1 VKKLHKLIIGSFVGP
16 FVLTFFVMLFI
27 LEMQFIWK
35 YVDDFMGKGLEW
47 YIIAELLFY
56 VSANLVTMA
65 LPLAVLLSSIMTFG
79 NLAENYELVAM
90 KSSGLSLS
98 KIMRPMVITIILISA
113 GAFYFSNNISPIAN
127 HKFRSLLWDV
137 TKQRPAVELND
148 GVFFTGIDGFSI
160 RVKKN
165 NKETGELKDVL
176 IYDHSEPFNGN
187 RKVIRAASG
196 NMKKSANEQF
206 LVLTLFEGYSYD
218 EIVPKKSKN
227 KKDKDAYR
235 PHLKNYFKKDVI
247 RIDLSGLAFSRT
259 NESLFKGHYSM
270 LTLGQ
275 LNLYEDSLTNNYNT
289 RLGDY
294 YSYLNRSL
302 YVQRDSN
309 SLSIDTLAVEPK
321 TFENDSWAYLRG
333 TIEGAIN
340 SSRNTKSYIERTI
353 EMLDSKDENLRK
365 YKVEWHR
372 KFTLSF
378 ACIVL
383 FFIGAPLGAIIRKGG
398 FGLPVVFS
406 IVFFLVYH
414 IISISSEKMA
424 IQGVL
429 TPFQGM
435 WASALLLTPIGV
447 FLTYKAATDSALMD
461 VAAYTGIIKKWF
473 TKKEQKA

>member
-1 VKKLHKLIIGSFVGP
+1 
-16 FVLTFFVMLFI
+16 MLFI

-98 KIMRPMVITIILISA
+98 KIMRPMIVTIFLIAA
-113 GAFYFSNNISPIAN
+113 GAFYFSNNISPLAN

-137 TKQRPAVELND
+137 TRQRPAVELKD
-148 GVFFTGIDGFSI
+148 GVFFTGIDNFSI

-165 NKETGELKDVL
+165 DRSTGELTDVL
-176 IYDHSEPFNGN
+176 IYDHSNAFSGN
-187 RKVIRAASG
+187 RKVIRAEKG
-196 NMKKSANEQF
+196 FMQKTDDEKF
-206 LVLTLFEGYSYD
+206 MVLTLFNGYSYD
-218 EIVPKKSKN
+218 EMLPQKKKT
-227 KKDKDAYR
+227 KKEKKAYK
-235 PHLKNYFKKDVI
+235 PHLKNHFEKDVI
-247 RIDLSGLAFSRT
+247 RIDLSDLAFSRT

-275 LNLYEDSLTNNYNT
+275 LITYEDSLNGNYNK
-289 RLGDY
+289 RLKEYKEYIDRTIY
-294 YSYLNRSL
+294 IK
-302 YVQRDSN
+302 RDTS
-309 SLSIDTLAVEPK
+309 STIIDTL
-321 TFENDSWAYLRG
+321 N
-333 TIEGAIN
+333 AIN
-340 SSRNTKSYIERTI
+340 PSLAKGSIAYKRAVLERSINSTKNVRDYIART
-353 EMLDSKDENLRK
+353 ENMLHDKKKNLRK
-365 YKVEWHR
+365 YQIEWHR

-406 IVFFLVYH
+406 IIFFLVYH
-414 IISISSEKMA
+414 IISITTEKMTLQLVLEPKIGMWISA
-424 IQGVL
+424 MVL
-429 TPFQGM
+429 TP
-435 WASALLLTPIGV
+435 LGV
-447 FLTYKAATDSALMD
+447 FLTYKAATDSSIMD
-461 VAAYTGIIKKWF
+461 VGAYTNFFKKLF
-473 TKKEQKA
+473 NKKTNKA

>member
-1 VKKLHKLIIGSFVGP
+1 
-16 FVLTFFVMLFI
+16 MLFI

-90 KSSGLSLS
+90 KASGLSLA
-98 KIMRPMVITIILISA
+98 KIMRPMIITIFIIA
-113 GAFYFSNNISPIAN
+113 IAAFYFSNNISPIAN
-127 HKFRSLLWDV
+127 HKFRALLWDV

-148 GVFFTGIDGFSI
+148 GVFFTGIEGFSI

-165 NKETGELKDVL
+165 NKSTGELTDVL
-176 IYDHSEPFNGN
+176 IYDHSDAFNGN

-196 NMKKSANEQF
+196 SMKKTADEKY
-206 LVLTLFEGYSYD
+206 LILTLFDGYSYD
-218 EIVPKKSKN
+218 EIVEKKN
-227 KKDKDAYR
+227 KGKADKDAYK
-235 PHLKNYFKKDVI
+235 PHLKNEFKKDVI
-247 RIDLSGLAFSRT
+247 RIDLSGLSFSRT
-259 NESLFKGHYSM
+259 NEGLFKGHYSM

-275 LNLYEDSLTNNYNT
+275 LKLYEDSLNLNLSD
-289 RLGDY
+289 RFQDY
-294 YSYLNRSL
+294 QAYIDRSIFI
-302 YVQRDSN
+302 QRDTTITEIN
-309 SLSIDTLAVEPK
+309 V
-321 TFENDSWAYLRG
+321 DSVSSETSFNQARATYKREL
-333 TIEGAIN
+333 IEGAMN
-340 SSRNTKSYIERTI
+340 SVRNAKNYIKRTQEILQAKER
-353 EMLDSKDENLRK
+353 NLHK
-365 YKVEWHR
+365 YQVEWHR

-414 IISISSEKMA
+414 IISISAEKMA
-424 IQGVL
+424 VQGVL

-435 WASALLLTPIGV
+435 WASAFILTPIGV

-461 VAAYTGIIKKWF
+461 VSAYTNWIKRIFSKS
-473 TKKEQKA
+473 K

>member
-1 VKKLHKLIIGSFVGP
+1 VKKLHKLIIGSFIGP

-35 YVDDFMGKGLEW
+35 YVDDFMGKGLKW

-137 TKQRPAVELND
+137 TKQSPAVELND
-148 GVFFTGIDGFSI
+148 GVFFNGIDGFSI

-165 NKETGELKDVL
+165 NKETGELSDVL
-176 IYDHSEPFNGN
+176 IYDHSDPFSGN
-187 RKVIRAASG
+187 RKVIRAARGS
-196 NMKKSANEQF
+196 MKKSTNEQF

-235 PHLKNYFKKDVI
+235 PHLKNYFKKDII
-247 RIDLSGLAFSRT
+247 RVDLSGLAFNRT
-259 NESLFKGHYSM
+259 NEGLFKGHYSM

-275 LNLYEDSLTNNYNT
+275 LNVYEDSLTDNYNE
-289 RLGDY
+289 RLTDY
-294 YSYLNRSL
+294 QDYLNRTL

-309 SLSIDTLAVEPK
+309 SLSIDTITAESK
-321 TFENDSWAYLRG
+321 SFENDSWAYLRG

-340 SSRNTKSYIERTI
+340 SSRNTKNYIERTI
-353 EMLDSKDENLRK
+353 EMLNSKDENLRK

-406 IVFFLVYH
+406 IVFFIIYH

-429 TPFQGM
+429 SPFQGM
-435 WASALLLTPIGV
+435 WASASILTPVGI
-447 FLTYKAATDSALMD
+447 FLTYKAATDSALLD
-461 VAAYTGIIKKWF
+461 VTAYIEKYKKWF
-473 TKKEQKA
+473 SKKERNA

>member
-1 VKKLHKLIIGSFVGP
+1 MKKLHKLIIGSFVGP

-35 YVDDFMGKGLEW
+35 YVDDFMGKGLKW
-47 YIIAELLFY
+47 YVIAELLFY

-98 KIMRPMVITIILISA
+98 KIMRPMIITIILISA
-113 GAFYFSNNISPIAN
+113 GAFYFSNNISPVAN
-127 HKFRSLLWDV
+127 HKFRALLWDV

-165 NKETGELKDVL
+165 NKETGELTDVL
-176 IYDHSEPFNGN
+176 IYDHSDPFNGN

-196 NMKKSANEQF
+196 NMKKSTNEQF
-206 LVLTLFEGYSYD
+206 LILTLFDGYSYD

-227 KKDKDAYR
+227 KKDKDAYK

-259 NESLFKGHYSM
+259 NEGLFKGHYSM

-275 LNLYEDSLTNNYNT
+275 LGVYEDSLTTNYND
-289 RLGDY
+289 RVDDY
-294 YSYLNRSL
+294 KGYINRSM
-302 YVQRDSN
+302 YIQRDSN
-309 SLSIDTLAVEPK
+309 SIAIDTLPVNNKSYEK
-321 TFENDSWAYLRG
+321 GSWAYKRG
-333 TIEGAIN
+333 RIEGAIN
-340 SSRNTKSYIERTI
+340 SAKNTRSYIERTI
-353 EMLDSKDENLRK
+353 EMLNDKNEHLRK

-424 IQGVL
+424 VQGVL

-435 WASALLLTPIGV
+435 WASALLLTPIGI
-447 FLTYKAATDSALMD
+447 FLTYKAATDSALLD
-461 VAAYTGIIKKWF
+461 VSAYTDKLKKWF
-473 TKKEQKA
+473 NKKEQNV